1 MIARSELR
9 TFYEAVEMCSHI
21 QILFLAKHSWDSLQV
36 SRMPRREFPTIA
48 VYAIEIQLILAFLVS
63 GIAVRDALPI
73 SIRSTRIT
81 IWWRFIRRMI
91 IFEAKT
97 NTRNTIRTS
106 DVTVSLLLPPSL
118 HFQANALI
126 RTPNTDCDQRVLGVR
141 YKCAHPDCPDFD
153 LCENCEA
160 NPEND
165 HPESHPL
172 MKFKVGWR
180 CKRSSSGDWD

>member
-1 MIARSELR
+1 L
-9 TFYEAVEMCSHI
+9 
-21 QILFLAKHSWDSLQV
+21 
-36 SRMPRREFPTIA
+36 
-48 VYAIEIQLILAFLVS
+48 LIL
-63 GIAVRDALPI
+63 
-73 SIRSTRIT
+73 IRSIRIT
-81 IWWRFIRRMI
+81 IWWRFVRRMI

-106 DVTVSLLLPPSL
+106 DVTVSLLLSGSPS
-118 HFQANALI
+118 QTNALT

-160 NPEND
+160 DPEND

-172 MKFKVGWR
+172 MKFKV
-180 CKRSSSGDWD
+180 SLEM

>member
-1 MIARSELR
+1 
-9 TFYEAVEMCSHI
+9 
-21 QILFLAKHSWDSLQV
+21 
-36 SRMPRREFPTIA
+36 MPRREFSTIA

-73 SIRSTRIT
+73 SIRSIRIT
-81 IWWRFIRRMI
+81 IWWRFVRRMI

-106 DVTVSLLLPPSL
+106 DVTVSLLLSGPPS
-118 HFQANALI
+118 QANVLT

-160 NPEND
+160 DPHND

-172 MKFKVGWR
+172 MKFKVGRR
-180 CKRSSSGDWD
+180 CKRSIRGTGINRSLHMC